1 MIFASSTCK
10 YHGDY
15 DNIVASKI
23 RKEFVMI
30 QREMTK
36 VMKARAKEYPVLTVV
51 GPRQSGK
58 TTLVRSCF
66 PNYNYA
72 NLEDP
77 ETRDMAE
84 SDYKRFLSAYKTP
97 LIIDEIQRVPKL
109 ASAIQVKVDENR
121 SKTGQYILTG
131 SHQPVLKQTVTQ
143 SLAGRSAFLELLP
156 LTFSELYK
164 GVSKKDVDVDDLILT
179 GTMPELTNGRIKPS
193 VYYKNYVNSYI
204 ERDVRLI
211 SNIENTSSFNR
222 FLVLLAGRIG
232 QLVNL
237 NTLSGEVGVSHTT
250 LNSWLNILEASFIV
264 FRLAPYYANIGKRL
278 IKTPK
283 IYFTETGLAA
293 YLLGIKTAEQVS
305 HHPLRGNLF
314 ENLVAGD
321 ILRHEKNADNDG
333 DLFFFRTTNGLEIDL
348 LRLYNDSFQP
358 IEIKSSMT
366 YNPSLENSL
375 ERFMDFFPKVVK
387 PTLIYAGKNIPPG
400 DKKIEW
406 RNYLDFK
413 L

>member
-1 MIFASSTCK
+1 
-10 YHGDY
+10 
-15 DNIVASKI
+15 
-23 RKEFVMI
+23 MI

-36 VMKARAKEYPVLTVV
+36 VMKKRAKEYPVLTVV

-58 TTLVRSCF
+58 TTLVKSCF

-77 ETRDMAE
+77 ETRDLAE
-84 SDYKRFLSAYKTP
+84 TDYKRFLSTYKTP

-121 SKTGQYILTG
+121 SRTGQYILTG

-156 LTFSELYK
+156 LTFSELCK
-164 GVSKKDVDVDDLILT
+164 GRNKKGADVDDLILT
-179 GTMPELTNGRIKPS
+179 GTMPELTNGLIKPS

-264 FRLAPYYANIGKRL
+264 FRLEPYYANIGKRL

-293 YLLGIKTAEQVS
+293 YLLGIKNSEQVS
-305 HHPLRGNLF
+305 SHPLRGNLF

-375 ERFMDFFPKVVK
+375 ERFMDIFPKVVK

>member
-1 MIFASSTCK
+1 
-10 YHGDY
+10 
-15 DNIVASKI
+15 
-23 RKEFVMI
+23 MI

-36 VMKARAKEYPVLTVV
+36 IMKKRAKEYPVLTVV

-58 TTLVRSCF
+58 TTLVKSCF

-77 ETRDMAE
+77 ETRDLAE
-84 SDYKRFLSAYKTP
+84 TDYKRFLSTYKTP

-164 GVSKKDVDVDDLILT
+164 GRNKKEADVDDLILK
-179 GTMPELTNGRIKPS
+179 GTMPELTNGLIKPS

-264 FRLAPYYANIGKRL
+264 FRLEPYYANIGKRL

-293 YLLGIKTAEQVS
+293 YLLGIKNSEQVS
-305 HHPLRGNLF
+305 SHPLRGNLF
-314 ENLVAGD
+314 ENLVVGD
-321 ILRHEKNADNDG
+321 VLRHEKNSDNDG
-333 DLFFFRTTNGLEIDL
+333 DLFFFRTTNGLEVDL
-348 LRLYNDSFQP
+348 LRLCDDGFQP
-358 IEIKSSMT
+358 IEIKSTMT

-375 ERFMDFFPKVVK
+375 SHFMDIFPKAVK

-400 DKKIEW
+400 KSGIEY
-406 RNYLDFK
+406 RNYLDFQF
-413 L
+413 

>member
-1 MIFASSTCK
+1 
-10 YHGDY
+10 
-15 DNIVASKI
+15 
-23 RKEFVMI
+23 MI

-77 ETRDMAE
+77 ETRDLAE

-293 YLLGIKTAEQVS
+293 YLLGIKNSEQVS
-305 HHPLRGNLF
+305 SHPLRGNLF
-314 ENLVAGD
+314 ENLVVGD
-321 ILRHEKNADNDG
+321 VLRHEKNSDNDG
-333 DLFFFRTTNGLEIDL
+333 GLFFFRTTNGLEVDL
-348 LRLYNDSFQP
+348 LRLCDDGFQP
-358 IEIKSSMT
+358 IEIKSTMT

-375 ERFMDFFPKVVK
+375 SHFMDIFPKAVK

>member
-1 MIFASSTCK
+1 
-10 YHGDY
+10 
-15 DNIVASKI
+15 
-23 RKEFVMI
+23 MI

-36 VMKARAKEYPVLTVV
+36 VMKKRAKEYPVLTVV

-58 TTLVRSCF
+58 TTLVKSCF

-77 ETRDMAE
+77 ETRDLAE
-84 SDYKRFLSAYKTP
+84 TDYKRFLSTYKTP

-121 SKTGQYILTG
+121 NKTGQYILTG

-164 GVSKKDVDVDDLILT
+164 GRNKKEADVDDLILT
-179 GTMPELTNGRIKPS
+179 GTMPELTNGVIKPS
-193 VYYKNYVNSYI
+193 IYYKNYVNSYI

-264 FRLAPYYANIGKRL
+264 FRLEPYYANIGKRL

-293 YLLGIKTAEQVS
+293 YLLGIKNSEQVS
-305 HHPLRGNLF
+305 SHPLRGNLF
-314 ENLVAGD
+314 ENLVVGD
-321 ILRHEKNADNDG
+321 VLRHEKNSDNDG
-333 DLFFFRTTNGLEIDL
+333 GLFFFRTTNGLEVDL
-348 LRLYNDSFQP
+348 LRLCDDGFQP
-358 IEIKSSMT
+358 IEIKSTMT

-375 ERFMDFFPKVVK
+375 SHFMDIFPKAVK

-400 DKKIEW
+400 KSGIEY
-406 RNYLDFK
+406 RNYLDFQF
-413 L
+413 

>member
-1 MIFASSTCK
+1 
-10 YHGDY
+10 
-15 DNIVASKI
+15 
-23 RKEFVMI
+23 MI

-77 ETRDMAE
+77 ETRDLAE

-164 GVSKKDVDVDDLILT
+164 GRDKKEVDVDDLILT
-179 GTMPELTNGRIKPS
+179 GTMPELTKGRIKPS

-264 FRLAPYYANIGKRL
+264 FRLEPYYANIGKRL

-293 YLLGIKTAEQVS
+293 YLLGIKNSEQVS
-305 HHPLRGNLF
+305 SHPLRGNLF

-375 ERFMDFFPKVVK
+375 ERFMDIFPKVVK

>member
-1 MIFASSTCK
+1 MVS
-10 YHGDY
+10 
-15 DNIVASKI
+15 SKI
-23 RKEFVMI
+23 KKEFIMI

-36 VMKARAKEYPVLTVV
+36 VMKKRAKEYPVLTVV

-58 TTLVRSCF
+58 TTLVKSCF

-77 ETRDMAE
+77 ETRDLAE
-84 SDYKRFLSAYKTP
+84 TDYKRFLSTYKTP

-121 SKTGQYILTG
+121 SKIGQYILTG

-164 GVSKKDVDVDDLILT
+164 GRNKKEADVDDLILK
-179 GTMPELTNGRIKPS
+179 GTMPELTNGLIKPS

-264 FRLAPYYANIGKRL
+264 FRLEPYYANIGKRL

-293 YLLGIKTAEQVS
+293 YLLGIKNSEQVS
-305 HHPLRGNLF
+305 SHPLRGNLF
-314 ENLVAGD
+314 ENLVVGD
-321 ILRHEKNADNDG
+321 VLRHEKNSDNDG
-333 DLFFFRTTNGLEIDL
+333 DLFFFRTTNGLEVDL
-348 LRLYNDSFQP
+348 LRLCDDGFQP
-358 IEIKSSMT
+358 IEIKSAMT

-375 ERFMDFFPKVVK
+375 SHFMDIFPKAVK

-400 DKKIEW
+400 KSGIEY
-406 RNYLDFK
+406 RNYLDFQF
-413 L
+413 

>member
-1 MIFASSTCK
+1 
-10 YHGDY
+10 
-15 DNIVASKI
+15 
-23 RKEFVMI
+23 MI

-77 ETRDMAE
+77 ETRDLAE

-156 LTFSELYK
+156 LTFSELY
-164 GVSKKDVDVDDLILT
+164 SNKDRKDADVDDLILT
-179 GTMPELTNGRIKPS
+179 GTMPELTSRRIKPS

-222 FLVLLAGRIG
+222 FLALLAGRIG

-237 NTLSGEVGVSHTT
+237 NSLSGEVGVSHTT

-264 FRLAPYYANIGKRL
+264 FRLEPYYANIGKRF

-314 ENLVAGD
+314 ENLVVGD

-333 DLFFFRTTNGLEIDL
+333 GLFFFRTANGLEVDL
-348 LRLYNDSFQP
+348 LRLRNNGFQP
-358 IEIKSSMT
+358 IEIKSTMT
-366 YNPSLENSL
+366 YNPSLERSL
-375 ERFMDFFPKVVK
+375 SRFMDIFPEAVK
-387 PTLIYAGKNIPPG
+387 PTLVYTGKNIPPG
-400 DKKIEW
+400 GKKIRW
-406 RNYLDFK
+406 RNYLDDQF
-413 L
+413 